1 MSSDPEK
8 SDNNSDFKHHIRA
21 NYCRTRALY
30 RNSKKPTAVKVYSVA
45 NESRHLLVF
54 GVPQINLARE
64 LKDQLRRHG
73 NIQLVQNVTEDIKA
87 SGSFDVELF
96 TDVFYVKF
104 EKLDKARRAKKFLD
118 AKNFY
123 GGILHISYAPE
134 RETAEDLRQK
144 LEQRKREVAYR
155 LVSNRSV
162 RKRAVD
168 PVPQSTIGPMPPK
181 RFKKI

>member
-8 SDNNSDFKHHIRA
+8 SDNSDLNHHIRS
-21 NYCRTRALY
+21 NYCRTRPQY
-30 RNSKKPTAVKVYSVA
+30 RKSRKLTAVKVYSVA

-54 GVPQINLARE
+54 GVPQINLVRE

-73 NIQLVQNVTEDIKA
+73 NVQLVQNVTDNIKA
-87 SGSFDVELF
+87 SGSFEVEAF
-96 TDVFYVKF
+96 TDVFYVRF
-104 EKLDKARRAKKFLD
+104 EKLDKARRAKKILD

-144 LEQRKREVAYR
+144 LFQRKREADYR
-155 LVSNRSV
+155 LYLNRTAPKKASGP
-162 RKRAVD
+162 AE
-168 PVPQSTIGPMPPK
+168 QNTIGPMQPK
-181 RFKKI
+181 RIKRI

>member
-8 SDNNSDFKHHIRA
+8 SDNNLVLGHHIRS
-21 NYCRTRALY
+21 NYCRTRPLY
-30 RNSKKPTAVKVYSVA
+30 RKSRKLTAVKVYSVA

-73 NIQLVQNVTEDIKA
+73 NIQLVQNVTDEIKA
-87 SGSFDVELF
+87 SGSFEVEAF
-96 TDVFYVKF
+96 TDVFYVRF

-134 RETAEDLRQK
+134 RETAHDLRQK
-144 LEQRKREVAYR
+144 LFQRKRETDYR
-155 LVSNRSV
+155 LLLNQTAP
-162 RKRAVD
+162 KRVTLSAE
-168 PVPQSTIGPMPPK
+168 QNTIGPMPAK
-181 RFKKI
+181 RMKRI